1 MNSFYKGGSELPT
14 GKGSSCSN
22 QIKSKKLWPLVFKL
36 VVLFRLYFNSI
47 PPVRIKHSLS
57 TDIVLITQNL
67 RKKIRQGKTYFK
79 DTSVLLKNRCKIS
92 AQNQI
97 KTAGSSSSLRVLFE
111 DPSTL
116 RRTNV
121 ASSSGMLR
129 LLFDCASGRSRG
141 VAEALPKPSQR
152 APEPVSTMSQ
162 RSLEAEPKVSR
173 RGEEVSPSSVFCLT
187 NFAQASAFHAVCLEF
202 SSGSHRVAPI
212 KTRCRPDEK
221 PMKCKNSVG
230 IAQKMVDYSLAQETH
245 KLDYSA
251 TLGSPLLSPC
261 YTQGQLNDCTSPTQQ
276 KEAFQE
282 GGESRLTYGVESEQ
296 SVLRCFKP
304 TCKAFVFRVNTLL
317 GSIDPVVQRALKYF
331 LFLANYELTYRMVLA
346 CIHLWIVFQSS
357 NFSFKALKNKQA
369 LFILVC
375 LFHMFSLSAQ
385 TPRKDSGAD
394 WPNKIKA
401 LKVGD
406 TVPDLLLK
414 TSLKIFDKTGAESNI
429 VLDDFKER
437 VIIIDLWGT
446 WCTYCINSFPHLFHL
461 QNKFQEKIKVLPVV
475 NQSRERVLTSLN
487 KSPIKNITGFVTA
500 IDSTL
505 GDYFP
510 TLGFPH
516 VIVIADRRVVSIT
529 LPEYL
534 TEEAIANLI
543 IYHEPYI
550 PIKKDDAI
558 IDNSTLLSSS
568 LKDVRQYRP
577 IVYRTILGFQ
587 DGLISNVLLKRDT
600 AITRWLI
607 PNMDIMSLFEIAYF
621 DYNKKSDDFVG
632 LANFPNRRI
641 ILTPELTALLLPKP
655 LGTYPREARLDV
667 QRKYY
672 YTYENLAAH
681 SISDEKLK
689 IQLAEDLDNFLNVK
703 SRLLMV
709 PMECYVI
716 ARKSNLSSDFEE
728 NIDKNTF
735 LRYLNHP
742 TFKLP
747 PVLLGKN
754 LENLPK
760 MSLEEHPHSFEEIK
774 RVCEAHG
781 LEVHSQ
787 INLIPMLVFYKDA
800 LPDTSNLGKFEL
812 GSYGYMPVIEKYGIH

>member
-212 KTRCRPDEK
+212 KTRCRPDEN
-221 PMKCKNSVG
+221 PMKCKNSAG

-394 WPNKIKA
+394 GPLQALQIGSTLPNEAIAQISAHNIKGHKQ
-401 LKVGD
+401 LY
-406 TVPDLLLK
+406 
-414 TSLKIFDKTGAESNI
+414 I
-429 VLDDFKER
+429 LDF
-437 VIIIDLWGT
+437 WTT
-446 WCTYCINSFPHLFHL
+446 WCGACLASFPHLSSLQRKFNADIQIILLNAQETQENANIRIQRIANNNPALKVPELPQIYNARLFDSLFPHL
-461 QNKFQEKIKVLPVV
+461 SVPHHIWVDRDFKVIAITKGE
-475 NQSRERVLTSLN
+475 NTNE
-487 KSPIKNITGFVTA
+487 KNINSYLKTQR
-500 IDSTL
+500 IDL
-505 GDYFP
+505 P
-510 TLGFPH
+510 T
-516 VIVIADRRVVSIT
+516 
-529 LPEYL
+529 
-534 TEEAIANLI
+534 
-543 IYHEPYI
+543 
-550 PIKKDDAI
+550 K
-558 IDNSTLLSSS
+558 
-568 LKDVRQYRP
+568 
-577 IVYRTILGFQ
+577 
-587 DGLISNVLLKRDT
+587 
-600 AITRWLI
+600 
-607 PNMDIMSLFEIAYF
+607 FE
-621 DYNKKSDDFVG
+621 
-632 LANFPNRRI
+632 
-641 ILTPELTALLLPKP
+641 
-655 LGTYPREARLDV
+655 
-667 QRKYY
+667 
-672 YTYENLAAH
+672 
-681 SISDEKLK
+681 
-689 IQLAEDLDNFLNVK
+689 
-703 SRLLMV
+703 LM
-709 PMECYVI
+709 
-716 ARKSNLSSDFEE
+716 DFEE
-728 NIDKNTF
+728 DKSLLSEGGGRQQNLLIGYSLLLDSIYGAPSLFKLSKKGTPSLRIVNRSLLDLFKIAYGMANNQWASNPFRSPANIELNGRPLETVESKDIPAWLYRKYCYENKTVSNDNSVYTVMQQDLKRF
-735 LRYLNHP
+735 FDINASVQVNSVNGWMLEIGSTQQAIKYEKGYVFKSISQLQSYLNEAYAAIGP
-742 TFKLP
+742 FYKGVQIDAAIEIVLP
-747 PVLLGKN
+747 RKVLGKEELFN
-754 LENLPK
+754 
-760 MSLEEHPHSFEEIK
+760 SLKQQGVICKPNQVK
-774 RVCEAHG
+774 K
-781 LEVHSQ
+781 Q
-787 INLIPMLVFYKDA
+787 ILQLTYKD
-800 LPDTSNLGKFEL
+800 
-812 GSYGYMPVIEKYGIH
+812 